1 MKKIFSKF
9 SITKKIF
16 LIFFFIFLL
25 FLFIWMIGQFFLF
38 GEFYA
43 YTKAKD
49 VSEYIDQFSE
59 EYTKLENADDINYA
73 IVNYS
78 NSSDAYYAVIS
89 ENGEM
94 LYMVSYEL
102 IIAPDNG
109 GENLK
114 FSLDNAVH
122 NEDFMNNKLSVNDTV
137 TVTYSSIGDDQQ
149 RANIYMPISIKHDGY
164 VWETDYKFH
173 SPRFVPQPGQEPDF
187 DTNNGRSTFNTLS
200 VSGTIVSITLPSP
213 QASKL
218 TVQRNDA
225 AMVIMDWSEKLYNG
239 VTVDLNDKY
248 SYTVYPPDRDDQ
260 YSVTVKKIE
269 KSGNIEY
276 ICAILP
282 MRNISEAIDAVKD
295 FSLFVF
301 AVMFVLMAIIAL
313 IFSRA
318 ITHPIIEINSI
329 TEKMKQLDFSKKC
342 RVKSSDELGML
353 SENVNE
359 MSQRLDLTIKEL
371 IDANDKLIKDIE
383 HERLLE
389 KQRKEF
395 VAAVS
400 HELKTPLAIIRA
412 YSEGLL
418 DGVSQSK
425 QERYLNIIVDETKNM
440 DHLILDMLENSRLE
454 SGAMELNK
462 KQYDMRILV
471 NKIADRFKTP
481 CKAEGIELICAVCDT
496 PVIKSFDA
504 ELIEQ
509 VINNFMSNAMKNTQN
524 GKIIISLTEKELSVE
539 NEGKHIPEEDLDK
552 IWDRF
557 YKIDKSR
564 KRNGSTGLGLSIS
577 KNILILH
584 NADYYV
590 KNTDPGVKFGFSLP

>member
-1 MKKIFSKF
+1 
-9 SITKKIF
+9 
-16 LIFFFIFLL
+16 
-25 FLFIWMIGQFFLF
+25 MIGQFFLF
-38 GEFYA
+38 GEYYA

-49 VSEYIDQFSE
+49 ISNYVNDFSE
-59 EYTKLENADDINYA
+59 EYAALKNDDDINHE

-78 NSSDAYYAVIS
+78 NLSDAYYAIIS

-102 IIAPDNG
+102 IISPDNG

-122 NEDFMNNKLSVNDTV
+122 NEDFIKDTLSVNDTV
-137 TVTYSSIGDDQQ
+137 TITYASIGDERQ
-149 RANIYMPISIKHDGY
+149 RANIYMPITIEHNGY
-164 VWETDYKFH
+164 TWETDYKFH
-173 SPRFVPQPGQEPDF
+173 SPRFDIQPEQNFESSNVKNSINSL
-187 DTNNGRSTFNTLS
+187 TVT
-200 VSGTIVSITLPSP
+200 GTVVSITLPNP

-225 AMVIMDWSEKLYNG
+225 AMVIMDWTEKLYNG
-239 VTVDLNDKY
+239 ITVNLNSEY
-248 SYTVYPPDRDDQ
+248 NYTFYPPDRDDK
-260 YSVTVKKIE
+260 YNVTVKKIE

-282 MRNISEAIDAVKD
+282 MRNISEAIAAVKD
-295 FSLFVF
+295 FSWFLF
-301 AVMFVLMAIIAL
+301 AAMFILISIIAFV
-313 IFSRA
+313 FSRA
-318 ITHPIIEINSI
+318 ITHPIIEINTI
-329 TEKMKQLDFSKKC
+329 TEKMKHLDFSEKC
-342 RVKSSDELGML
+342 KVNSSDELGRL

-359 MSQRLDLTIKEL
+359 MSEKLDSTIKEL
-371 IDANDKLIKDIE
+371 VSANDKLIKDIE

-418 DGVSQSK
+418 DGVSQTK
-425 QERYLNIIVDETKNM
+425 QERYLNVIADETKNM
-440 DHLILDMLENSRLE
+440 DNLILDMLENSRLE
-454 SGAMELNK
+454 SGAMEPNK
-462 KQYDMRILV
+462 KEYDMCILV
-471 NKIADRFKTP
+471 KKIAERFKTP
-481 CKAEGIELICAVCDT
+481 CKTEDIELVCNVCDS

-509 VINNFMSNAMKNTQN
+509 VINNFMSNAIKNTHN
-524 GKIIISLTEKELSVE
+524 GKIIITLSEKELTVE
-539 NEGKHIPEEDLDK
+539 NEGQHIPEEDIDK

-590 KNTDPGVKFGFSLP
+590 KNTELGVKFGFSLP